1 MIKKILIV
9 LVVLLVVIQFIHPA
23 RNANAKVTDKDITH
37 VATAP
42 DSVLT
47 VLKRDC
53 FDCHSNSTVYPW
65 YSQLQPVDWWLTH
78 HIHEGKEHLNFSE
91 FGAYPAQKQ
100 VKKLTQIAKSVRE
113 GWMPLDSYLWIHKNA
128 IMTDGEKILVANW
141 AESTI
146 RQLSAKPVQ

>member
-1 MIKKILIV
+1 LLSV
-9 LVVLLVVIQFIHPA
+9 VVLLVVIQFIHPA
-23 RNANAKVTDKDITH
+23 RNANAELTDKDITH
-37 VATAP
+37 VDAVP

-65 YSQLQPVDWWLTH
+65 YSKLQPVDWWLTH
-78 HIHEGKEHLNFSE
+78 HINEGKQHINFSE
-91 FGAYPAQKQ
+91 FGTYPVQKQ

-128 IMTDGEKILVANW
+128 VMTDGEKILVANW